1 MTPSY
6 VMLKCPDGKN
16 IVTNYNNLLSLSEFI
31 DCFNIKVEAI
41 KIDDAHN
48 SVDLE
53 EIASVFCDS
62 NYVKNIVAISNES
75 SENPEKNM
83 KIYLSSY
90 PEKNMTKDKS
100 SRYIRNKIKETILDK
115 KEISFSQICKMFSNF
130 NYSIPGLNNN
140 FKLARQELES
150 DGYNCVRLKRGVYRL
165 EGR

>member
-16 IVTNYNNLLSLSEFI
+16 IITNYNNLLSLSEFI

-75 SENPEKNM
+75 SEN
-83 KIYLSSY
+83 

>member
-16 IVTNYNNLLSLSEFI
+16 IITSYNNLLSLSEFI
-31 DCFNIKVEAI
+31 EFFSIKVENC
-41 KIDDAHN
+41 KIDDVEN
-48 SVDLE
+48 VVELE
-53 EIASVFCDS
+53 EIASIFCDS
-62 NYVKNIVAISNES
+62 NYVKNS
-75 SENPEKNM
+75 KNLTEETTD
-83 KIYLSSY
+83 LSD
-90 PEKNMTKDKS
+90 KNMTKDKS
-100 SRYIRNKIKETILDK
+100 SRYIRNKIKETILEK

>member
-62 NYVKNIVAISNES
+62 NYVKNVVAISNEA
-75 SENPEKNM
+75 SEN
-83 KIYLSSY
+83 

>member
-16 IVTNYNNLLSLSEFI
+16 IVTSYNNLLSLSEFI
-31 DCFNIKVEAI
+31 DCFNIKVEGC
-41 KIDDAHN
+41 KIDDVQN
-48 SVDLE
+48 VVNLE
-53 EIASVFCDS
+53 EIANIFCDS
-62 NYVKNIVAISNES
+62 NYVKNSSNVISEP
-75 SENPEKNM
+75 SET
-83 KIYLSSY
+83 ID
-90 PEKNMTKDKS
+90 KNMTKDKS

-115 KEISFSQICKMFSNF
+115 KEISFSQICKMFSSF

>member
-83 KIYLSSY
+83 
-90 PEKNMTKDKS
+90 TKDKS

>member
-1 MTPSY
+1 MTPSF
-6 VMLKCPDGKN
+6 VLLKCPDGKN

-31 DCFNIKVEAI
+31 DCFNIKVETC
-41 KIDDAHN
+41 KIEDADN
-48 SVDLE
+48 AVGLE
-53 EIASVFCDS
+53 EIANIFCDS
-62 NYVKNIVAISNES
+62 NYVKNSNVV
-75 SENPEKNM
+75 SEQTTD
-83 KIYLSSY
+83 S

-100 SRYIRNKIKETILDK
+100 SRYIRNKIKETILEK

>member
-6 VMLKCPDGKN
+6 VMLKCPDGKK
-16 IVTNYNNLLSLSEFI
+16 IVTSYNNLLSLSEFI
-31 DCFNIKVEAI
+31 DCFNIKVESC
-41 KIDDAHN
+41 KIDDAEN
-48 SVDLE
+48 AVSLE
-53 EIASVFCDS
+53 EIANIFCDS
-62 NYVKNIVAISNES
+62 NYVKNSSMIVEES
-75 SENPEKNM
+75 TES
-83 KIYLSSY
+83 

-115 KEISFSQICKMFSNF
+115 KEISFSQICVMFSNF

-165 EGR
+165 EGRNNE

>member
-16 IVTNYNNLLSLSEFI
+16 IVTSYNNLLSLSEFI
-31 DCFNIKVEAI
+31 DCFNIKVEGC
-41 KIDDAHN
+41 KIDDVQN
-48 SVDLE
+48 VVNLE
-53 EIASVFCDS
+53 EIANIFCDS
-62 NYVKNIVAISNES
+62 NYVKNSSNVISEA
-75 SENPEKNM
+75 SET
-83 KIYLSSY
+83 ID
-90 PEKNMTKDKS
+90 KNMTKDKS

-115 KEISFSQICKMFSNF
+115 KEISFSQICKMFSSF

>member
-16 IVTNYNNLLSLSEFI
+16 IVTSYNNLLSLSEFI
-31 DCFNIKVEAI
+31 DCFNIKVEGC
-41 KIDDAHN
+41 KIDDVQN
-48 SVDLE
+48 IVNLE
-53 EIASVFCDS
+53 EIANIFCDS
-62 NYVKNIVAISNES
+62 NYVKNSSNVISEP
-75 SENPEKNM
+75 SET
-83 KIYLSSY
+83 ID
-90 PEKNMTKDKS
+90 KNMTKDKS

-115 KEISFSQICKMFSNF
+115 KEISFSQICKMFSSF

>member
-1 MTPSY
+1 
-6 VMLKCPDGKN
+6 MLKCPDGKN

-62 NYVKNIVAISNES
+62 NYVKNVVAISNEA
-75 SENPEKNM
+75 SEN
-83 KIYLSSY
+83 

>member
-16 IVTNYNNLLSLSEFI
+16 IVTSYNNLLSLSEFI
-31 DCFNIKVEAI
+31 DCFNIKVEGC
-41 KIDDAHN
+41 KIDDVQN
-48 SVDLE
+48 VVNLE
-53 EIASVFCDS
+53 EIANIFCDS
-62 NYVKNIVAISNES
+62 NYVKNSSNVISET
-75 SENPEKNM
+75 SET
-83 KIYLSSY
+83 ID
-90 PEKNMTKDKS
+90 KNMTKDKS

-115 KEISFSQICKMFSNF
+115 KEISFSQICKMFSSF

>member
-16 IVTNYNNLLSLSEFI
+16 IVTSYNNLLSLSEFI
-31 DCFNIKVEAI
+31 DCFNIKVEGC
-41 KIDDAHN
+41 KIDDVQN
-48 SVDLE
+48 VVNLE
-53 EIASVFCDS
+53 EIANIFCDS
-62 NYVKNIVAISNES
+62 NYVKNSSNVV
-75 SENPEKNM
+75 SEPSET
-83 KIYLSSY
+83 ID
-90 PEKNMTKDKS
+90 KNMTKDKS

-115 KEISFSQICKMFSNF
+115 KEISFSQICKMFSSF

>member
-6 VMLKCPDGKN
+6 VMLKCPDGKK
-16 IVTNYNNLLSLSEFI
+16 IITSYNNLLSLSEFI
-31 DCFNIKVEAI
+31 DCFNIKVESC
-41 KIDDAHN
+41 KIDDAEN
-48 SVDLE
+48 AVSLE
-53 EIASVFCDS
+53 EIANIFCDS
-62 NYVKNIVAISNES
+62 NYVKNSSIITEES
-75 SENPEKNM
+75 TES
-83 KIYLSSY
+83 

-115 KEISFSQICKMFSNF
+115 KEISFSQICVMFSNF

-165 EGR
+165 EGRNNE

>member
-16 IVTNYNNLLSLSEFI
+16 IVTSYNNLLSLSEFI
-31 DCFNIKVEAI
+31 DCFNIKVEGC
-41 KIDDAHN
+41 KIDDVQN
-48 SVDLE
+48 VVNLE
-53 EIASVFCDS
+53 EIANIFCDS
-62 NYVKNIVAISNES
+62 NYVKNSSNVVLES
-75 SENPEKNM
+75 SDTPD
-83 KIYLSSY
+83 
-90 PEKNMTKDKS
+90 KNMTKDKS

-115 KEISFSQICKMFSNF
+115 KEISFSQICKMFSSF